1 MGDVFPLQALTRHV
15 TLFAQTAGG
24 KEYET
29 VTVNIWEWLKTY
41 AADITGFDAEDFST
55 IHFITQ
61 ILKGN
66 ENAYTNYA
74 FTK

>member
-1 MGDVFPLQALTRHV
+1 MDWAV
-15 TLFAQTAGG
+15 
-24 KEYET
+24 ED
-29 VTVNIWEWLKTY
+29 WLKTY

-66 ENAYTNYA
+66 ENAYANYA